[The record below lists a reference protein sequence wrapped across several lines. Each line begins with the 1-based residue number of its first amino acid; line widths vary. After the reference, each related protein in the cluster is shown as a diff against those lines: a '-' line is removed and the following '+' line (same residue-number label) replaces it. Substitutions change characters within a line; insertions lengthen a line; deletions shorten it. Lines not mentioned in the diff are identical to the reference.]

1 MKDLSIILVNWN
13 SLAFAEQ
20 CIASICSNAHGL
32 DYEIIVVD
40 NASAD
45 APCNRLVAKFPWVT
59 LLLSERNLGFGR
71 ANNLAAQQSS
81 GRNLLF
87 LNPDTVVLGDAL
99 PRMVDLL
106 TANPQAGAV
115 GCRLINTDGTVQ
127 TSCVQSFPT
136 VLNQLLALD
145 FLKRRWPAT
154 PPWGIRALGSASH
167 HKSVYDVDVV
177 SGACIL
183 IRRHVFEQVGGFNPE
198 YFMYAEEV
206 DLCHCIHR
214 DGWKILHTAAAQVI
228 HFGGQ
233 STTSREDGFTDIA
246 MRDSV
251 HRFLRRTRGN
261 AYASLYRAA
270 ILASAVCRLA
280 ALALVYPA
288 TALPGQI
295 TRREPVARR
304 FRKWLRIARWSIGK
318 NSWQQAVSEA
328 CPANALP
335 GDH

>member
-13 SLAFAEQ
+13 SLDFTEQ
-20 CIASICSNAHGL
+20 CIASIEANACGL
-32 DYEIIVVD
+32 DYEAIVVD

-45 APCNRLVAKFPWVT
+45 APCSSLTARFPSVT
-59 LLLSERNLGFGR
+59 LVLSESNLGFGR
-71 ANNLAAQQSS
+71 ANNLAARRSS
-81 GRNLLF
+81 GRYLLF
-87 LNPDTVVLGDAL
+87 LNPDTVVLNDAL

-106 TANPQAGAV
+106 ATNPQAGAV
-115 GCRLINTDGTVQ
+115 GCRLINADGTVQ
-127 TSCVQSFPT
+127 MSCVQNFPT

-154 PPWGIRALGSASH
+154 PPWGIRAL
-167 HKSVYDVDVV
+167 DVTLRKPVHEVEVV

-183 IRRHVFEQVGGFNPE
+183 VRRQLFEWIGGFSPE

-206 DLCHCIHR
+206 ELCHSIR
-214 DGWKILHTAAAQVI
+214 RAGWSVLHAAEAQVT

-233 STTSREDGFTDIA
+233 STKGREDDFAAIA

-261 AYASLYRAA
+261 AYASLYRAGLL
-270 ILASAVCRLA
+270 ISAGCRLA

-288 TALPGQI
+288 TMLPI
-295 TRREPVARR
+295 PRLRRQQVSRI
-304 FRKWLRIARWSIGK
+304 FVKWLRIARWCIAGTPGQPGLADTRAAS
-318 NSWQQAVSEA
+318 
-328 CPANALP
+328 ALP
-335 GDH
+335 GGP